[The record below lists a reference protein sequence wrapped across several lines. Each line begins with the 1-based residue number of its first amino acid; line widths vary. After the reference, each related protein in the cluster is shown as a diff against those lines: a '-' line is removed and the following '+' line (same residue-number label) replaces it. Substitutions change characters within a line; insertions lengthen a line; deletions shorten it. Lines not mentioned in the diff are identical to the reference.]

1 MRKPLLFVLITIA
14 IACCL
19 GAFVLISCGHEI
31 QTPDDT
37 KYLADFHL
45 VNFEPKEASLQAG
58 KLNLY
63 VDYSTCNQLGQNSQ
77 FFQSVSASLVDRT
90 SAYYSIKGSQ
100 IQKEEGD
107 VYTLLRNIEEVDYAD
122 LASAAQ
128 KMATGDCE
136 AVLITDGEYYTPS
149 IARGHDND
157 PYLASAFR
165 TWILKGYDIHIISEP
180 YVEPYRGKN
189 YNKKRFYILFTDD
202 RLEDNIYERI
212 RRTVDFTQFPE
223 VDEFHI
229 SASHPRLKGSN
240 DNCSSTNEILNSKSK
255 GFGTFE
261 IQDWDGVDWKTIEG
275 MLVNG
280 VNEETGAPLKSGATI
295 IQMGIDKNSFGCY
308 RIKSMDLK
316 VYDINQEYADYYGT
330 KDEGKKPRKESH
342 TLTDVPN
349 FMVIDKGEFDK
360 HSKINISFDPAYF
373 TTDVLTGSPYNYF
386 KLDLVIGDVQPIFD
400 SHEKQFEFESI
411 SQSGMKNVSVASS
424 IKQCISDAKVLEK
437 MRGQVVY
444 SIYIKSEA
452 K

>member
-1 MRKPLLFVLITIA
+1 MRKPLLLITIA

-19 GAFVLISCGHEI
+19 GAFVLISCDKKI
-31 QTPDDT
+31 QTPADT
-37 KYLADFHL
+37 KYLAEFHL
-45 VNFEPKEASLQAG
+45 ANFDPKEASLQEG
-58 KLNLY
+58 KLDLY

-90 SAYYSIKGSQ
+90 TAYYSIKGSQ
-100 IQKEEGD
+100 IQKEEGE

-122 LASAAQ
+122 LAGAAQ
-128 KMATGDCE
+128 KMAAGDCE
-136 AVLITDGEYYTPS
+136 AVLITDGEYYKPN
-149 IARGHDND
+149 IAKGHDND

-180 YVEPYRGKN
+180 YVEPYKGKN

-202 RLEDNIYERI
+202 RLPNNIYDRI

-229 SASHPRLKGSN
+229 SASHPRLNGGDN
-240 DNCSSTNEILNSKSK
+240 NCSTTNEVLSSKCE

-261 IQDWDGVDWKTIEG
+261 IQDWDGCDWGTIEEV
-275 MLVNG
+275 LVNG
-280 VNEETGAPLKSGATI
+280 VEDETGAPKSSTI

-308 RIKSMDLK
+308 RIKSLDLK
-316 VYDINQEYADYYGT
+316 FYGINQEYANYYEAKSAGGNPA
-330 KDEGKKPRKESH
+330 GKKLNLQEVGS
-342 TLTDVPN
+342 
-349 FMVIDKGEFDK
+349 FMSIDKEEFDK
-360 HSKINISFDPAYF
+360 HSKINISFNPKFFDPA
-373 TTDVLTGSPYNYF
+373 TILTGSPYNYF

-411 SQSGMKNVSVASS
+411 SQPGMKNVSVASS

-444 SIYIKSEA
+444 SIYIKSEE